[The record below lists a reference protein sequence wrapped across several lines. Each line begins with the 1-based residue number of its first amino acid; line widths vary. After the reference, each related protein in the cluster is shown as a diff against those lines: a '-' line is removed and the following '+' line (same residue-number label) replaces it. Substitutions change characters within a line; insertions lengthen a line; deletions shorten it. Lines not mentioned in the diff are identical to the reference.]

1 MNIPRVLVMNQDSLL
16 NSALT
21 DILKSSICDIKVVT
35 SGVNDVKGLIE
46 ETSKLKPDVVLI
58 GESTPL
64 AQEDVLGHLLMINP
78 ELQVIIVS
86 EDSNWVHIFHKK
98 DFLMTRQSDLLDVL
112 CVG

>member
-21 DILKSSICDIKVVT
+21 DILKNSACDVKVVT
-35 SGVNDVKGLIE
+35 SGVNDVKGLIK
-46 ETSKLKPDVVLI
+46 ETSELKPDIVLI

-98 DFLMTRQSDLLDVL
+98 DLLMTRQSDLLDVL

>member
-1 MNIPRVLVMNQDSLL
+1 MNMTRVLVMNQDSLL

-21 DILKSSICDIKVVT
+21 DILKNSTCVLKVVT
-35 SGVNDVKGLIE
+35 SPVDDVKGLIE

-64 AQEDVLGHLLMINP
+64 AQEDVLGHLLMSNP
-78 ELQVIIVS
+78 ELQVIIIS

-98 DFLMTRQSDLLDVL
+98 DFLMTRQSDLLDVM
-112 CVG
+112 CMG